1 MHQLRYIRRRS
12 YYPSSIKVRV
22 LGDYIMCNKNC
33 NDDEEEVVTN
43 AIIGYHLPEYDEET
57 GLELYYDEEAG
68 KWKSR

>member
-1 MHQLRYIRRRS
+1 
-12 YYPSSIKVRV
+12 VRV

-43 AIIGYHLPEYDEET
+43 AIINHHLPEFNFVNNDEET
-57 GLELYYDEEAG
+57 GLDLKGKLYYDEESG

>member
-1 MHQLRYIRRRS
+1 
-12 YYPSSIKVRV
+12 VRV
-22 LGDYIMCNKNC
+22 LGDYIMCKELNQHWTWFQDC

>member
-1 MHQLRYIRRRS
+1 
-12 YYPSSIKVRV
+12 
-22 LGDYIMCNKNC
+22 MCKELNQHWTWFQDC

-43 AIIGYHLPEYDEET
+43 AIIGYHLPEYDEDT

>member
-1 MHQLRYIRRRS
+1 M
-12 YYPSSIKVRV
+12 RV